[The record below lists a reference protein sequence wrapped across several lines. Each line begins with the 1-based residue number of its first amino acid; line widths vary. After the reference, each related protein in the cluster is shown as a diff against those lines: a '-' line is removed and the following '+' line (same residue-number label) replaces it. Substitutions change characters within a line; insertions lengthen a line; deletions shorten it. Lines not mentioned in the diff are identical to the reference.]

1 MKCTL
6 LKEVFEDRLQL
17 SSRFVSSRVSAVQS
31 IQGAKIEADDDSL
44 TLTTTNLGDSF
55 HTKISATVEEPG
67 TVVFDIKKA
76 LEFINFLEQGELELS
91 IEENQLRIK
100 QGKNQGFFSLYET
113 DDFPELPTLDGQTF
127 PLDQALLDKIPYVYF
142 SASKDETRP
151 VMTGIYVTN
160 SEDGA
165 YFVSTDGFRL
175 SLLHQKID
183 SSFPN
188 TLLPAAIF
196 QEIVKLSKRG
206 DSVLLTLSPE
216 DRLVKFTIGAIDIY
230 SRVIEGDFPPYEKV
244 IPKSSSTVIT
254 VNPQEFQK
262 NIRLVGIFAR
272 EEADVVIF
280 DITKDGVTFRPKAA
294 RKKNSEVF
302 QKIDS
307 FEGDDLK
314 VAFNYKYVLDFLNT
328 VTADKIIIEC
338 TSATAPGVF
347 KIADNND
354 YLHIIMPLR
363 TEETTG

>member
-1 MKCTL
+1 MKCIL

-17 SSRFVSSRVSAVQS
+17 SSRFVSSRVSSVQA
-31 IQGAKIEADDDSL
+31 IQGARIQTGKDFL

-55 HTKISATVEEPG
+55 YTKMSATVDTPG
-67 TVVFDIKKA
+67 IVVFDIKKA
-76 LEFINFLEQGELELS
+76 LEFINFLDAGDIELS
-91 IEENQLRIK
+91 LEENQLKIK
-100 QGKNQGFFSLYET
+100 QGNNQGFFSIYEPE
-113 DDFPELPTLDGQTF
+113 DFPELPTLDGKSF
-127 PLDQALLDKIPYVYF
+127 PLDQQLLEKLPYVYF
-142 SASKDETRP
+142 SASHDETRP

-160 SEDGA
+160 TDDGA
-165 YFVSTDGFRL
+165 FFVSTDGFRL
-175 SLLHQKID
+175 SLLQQKID

-206 DSVLLTLSPE
+206 EAVVLTLSPE
-216 DRLVKFTIGAIDIY
+216 DRLVRFTIGDIEIY
-230 SRVIEGDFPPYEKV
+230 SRVIEGDFPQYEKV
-244 IPKSSSTVIT
+244 IPKSSSTIIT
-254 VNPQEFQK
+254 VDPKEFQK

-280 DITKDGVTFRPKAA
+280 DILKEGIVLRPKAA
-294 RKKNSEVF
+294 RKKNSEIF

-307 FEGDDLK
+307 FDGEECK
-314 VAFNYKYVLDFLNT
+314 IAFNYKYVLDFLNT
-328 VTADKIIIEC
+328 VSADKIIIEC
-338 TSATAPGVF
+338 TSATAPAVF